1 MHVIDS
7 RYGQF
12 RMDVDHGH
20 LGHIG
25 HLGHMSPSGAG
36 RFAGQTLSGQVLDAL
51 DKLDTL
57 VTSILD

>member
-1 MHVIDS
+1 
-7 RYGQF
+7 
-12 RMDVDHGH
+12 MDVDHGH